1 MHMYQGVNAKLAQRS
16 YCPCWFC
23 FVLHAQPDSV
33 GVSSLAVQRV
43 LMFVLLM
50 CAAVCIRYT
59 VSMRYNVCIRF
70 IVCIHRRPAE
80 EDEEDYDEGAEP
92 EEPQRRKGPKANAS

>member
-43 LMFVLLM
+43 LMFVLSM
-50 CAAVCIRYT
+50 FAAVCIRYT
-59 VSMRYNVCIRF
+59 VCIRYNVCIRF

-80 EDEEDYDEGAEP
+80 EDEENEDEGAEP
-92 EEPQRRKGPKANAS
+92 EEAPAKKMPKANAS

>member
-16 YCPCWFC
+16 RCSCWFC

-50 CAAVCIRYT
+50 FAAVCIRYT
-59 VSMRYNVCIRF
+59 VSMRYSACIRF

-80 EDEEDYDEGAEP
+80 EDEENEDEDAGP
-92 EEPQRRKGPKANAS
+92 EEAPAKKRPKANAS